1 MRPFSAG
8 GLRKDCG
15 KAGSAKP
22 LAIPLAI
29 PSDGR
34 AATEPGVVDPA
45 HPVTSA
51 RRRAGRRAIPRG
63 MEILRLSCAT
73 FWVDLRL
80 REMNG
85 RWLASADTT
94 DGPSLGVGL
103 GAMEAIEAALEPF
116 HGIVDELMA
125 SLAD

>member
-1 MRPFSAG
+1 
-8 GLRKDCG
+8 
-15 KAGSAKP
+15 
-22 LAIPLAI
+22 
-29 PSDGR
+29 
-34 AATEPGVVDPA
+34 
-45 HPVTSA
+45 
-51 RRRAGRRAIPRG
+51 
-63 MEILRLSCAT
+63 
-73 FWVDLRL
+73 VDLRL

>member
-1 MRPFSAG
+1 
-8 GLRKDCG
+8 
-15 KAGSAKP
+15 
-22 LAIPLAI
+22 
-29 PSDGR
+29 
-34 AATEPGVVDPA
+34 
-45 HPVTSA
+45 
-51 RRRAGRRAIPRG
+51 
-63 MEILRLSCAT
+63 METLRLSCAT

-85 RWLASADTT
+85 RWLASADTP

-125 SLAD
+125 SLANGSP